1 MTSDT
6 LPTRAGNAPTIP
18 GSVQRDNDQ
27 NRISDNKIA
36 GGDSSQSSNISDR
49 GDSGSSSNPLSTA
62 RALVL
67 LQLLSRLLTFG
78 LNQTLLRLASPA
90 VFGTAAIQFDLV
102 CSSTLFLSREG
113 IRNALLRCKEP
124 SPNRGQNEV
133 EPRRAVWE
141 RQARALS
148 IVPLQLGLV
157 ISSIIITIYLTTSDK
172 VTTSQPTFHLSL
184 ALYTLSS
191 LIELSTEPLYIR
203 VHRSDPPRLNV
214 RVQAEGGMAITR
226 AIVTVSCLIV
236 LGESKAL
243 LGFAVGQVA
252 GALWLAVRY
261 LREFEW
267 DIGSLVWLQSL
278 QGFSLSY
285 RERRFNSE
293 TLSLAIANT
302 GQSFVKHL
310 LTEADRIAVA
320 RISPLDDQGGYAVA
334 MNYGSLV
341 ARIMF
346 QPLEE
351 SLLLHY
357 SSSLSSPST
366 LPLYTTTIRLS
377 LYLTLLIRSFV
388 PPLYPAIYP
397 LLLPRQY
404 HRTTAP
410 HILKLYLTTYL
421 PLMSLNG
428 VSEAFVTSSADPDE
442 VKTQARWMIASSAVF
457 ASSLVGFSQL
467 VPNLYLCGPSGSTKL
482 LNYSREESLVLSSC
496 AAMVVRIIYALR
508 HGYRTFSL
516 RKPSLRVFE
525 LLPSLGVWA
534 WTWVAWGLLWL
545 LARTDRWKNGWKG
558 WVELVGSGGAL
569 GVISLAGIFYAERRR
584 FQELRRGTK
593 AHKKD

>member
-1 MTSDT
+1 MGKAALAPNDGR
-6 LPTRAGNAPTIP
+6 PAIVDDNARIQNTA
-18 GSVQRDNDQ
+18 DN
-27 NRISDNKIA
+27 SK
-36 GGDSSQSSNISDR
+36 SH
-49 GDSGSSSNPLSTA
+49 GDSGSGSGSSTTSSNPLSTA

-102 CSSTLFLSREG
+102 CSSILFLSREG
-113 IRNALLRCKEP
+113 IRNALLRTKTP
-124 SPNRGQNEV
+124 ISSASSSDQDQDGASRKTGL
-133 EPRRAVWE
+133 WE
-141 RQARALS
+141 KQVQALS

-157 ISSIIITIYLTTSDK
+157 ISAIIVTIYLKTSDTL
-172 VTTSQPTFHLSL
+172 TTSQPTFYLSL
-184 ALYTLSS
+184 TLYVFSS
-191 LIELSTEPLYIR
+191 LIELSIEPLYIR
-203 VHRSDPPRLNV
+203 VHRSNPPNLNV

-226 AIVTVSCLIV
+226 AVVTVSCLVV

-252 GALWLAVRY
+252 GAFWLAVGY
-261 LREFEW
+261 LREFGLNV
-267 DIGSLVWLQSL
+267 GSLLWVKSVP
-278 QGFSLSY
+278 G
-285 RERRFNSE
+285 EKRFNPQ

-302 GQSFVKHL
+302 GQSFIKHL

-341 ARIMF
+341 ARIVF

-366 LPLYTTTIRLS
+366 LPLYTSTIRLS

-388 PPLYPAIYP
+388 PPLYPALYL

-404 HRTTAP
+404 HSTTAP
-410 HILKLYLTTYL
+410 DILKLYLTTYL

-428 VSEAFVTSSADPDE
+428 VSEAFVTSSADPSE

-457 ASSLVGFSQL
+457 ASSLIGFSQL
-467 VPNLYLCGPSGSTKL
+467 PHMYLHQPGTSSRL
-482 LNYSREESLVLSSC
+482 LDYSREESLVLSSC
-496 AAMVVRIIYALR
+496 AAMIVRIIYALR
-508 HGYRTFSL
+508 HASRTFKL
-516 RKPSLRVFE
+516 RKPSLRLLD
-525 LLPSLGVWA
+525 LLPQGGVWI
-534 WTWVAWGLLWL
+534 WTWVAWGMLWL
-545 LARTDRWKNGWKG
+545 LARTERWKNGWKG
-558 WVELVGSGGAL
+558 WVELVGSGGVL
-569 GVISLAGIFYAERRR
+569 GVISLVAIFFAERRR
-584 FQELRRGTK
+584 FQELRRGMK
-593 AHKKD
+593 AHKTE